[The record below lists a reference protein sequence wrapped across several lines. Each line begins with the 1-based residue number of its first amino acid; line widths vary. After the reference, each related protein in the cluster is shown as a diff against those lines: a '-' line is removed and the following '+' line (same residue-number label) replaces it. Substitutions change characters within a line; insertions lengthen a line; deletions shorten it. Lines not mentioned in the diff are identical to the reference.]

1 MTGKIFINYRRDDS
15 IGMAGRLHDRL
26 AQTFGRDKLFMD
38 VDHIP
43 VGEDFVTHLNNQ
55 VAACDVVLVVIGP
68 SWLRAKD
75 KAGQR
80 RLQQSDDF
88 VAIEIAAALA
98 RNIRVIPVLVDG
110 ARMPRESDLPDS
122 LKPLARRQ
130 AAEVRHAHFGRDAE
144 TLVASMREAVPAL
157 VDMSDPVFIPE
168 SNRGSVAPWRRRS
181 VAGAVVAAVLVLI
194 GVGGY
199 AFIQRA
205 VEKSVQRSTADKAE
219 QKPQARAVAEA
230 EAVRKADEAER
241 QRLAALKADQERQA
255 RAPAEAEA
263 KRKADEAERQR
274 LAALKADQER
284 QARAAAEVEA
294 KRKADEAERQ
304 RLAAL
309 KADQERQAR
318 AAAEVE
324 AKRKADEAERQRLAA
339 LKAEEDRRRAEAP
352 TAPTPPT
359 SRGAAPLPQTNT
371 ATMTQTDDLVTIGDA
386 LLLNELRDRLYELNF
401 DPGPLDGPLAD
412 ASRKAIQEFQQQINV
427 PPTGIATMGLLR
439 RLREL
444 NGLKP
449 WASIVF
455 GKDTGKWGMAWDES
469 TRKAA
474 VARARLSCGDSS
486 ACPVEVSFFGTSC
499 GAFAYSGASWAISAR
514 DDIGKAKAAAL
525 ADCGRHDKSCQ
536 IVASVC
542 ADGAERFSAK

>member
-110 ARMPRESDLPDS
+110 ARMPKESDLPDS

-157 VDMSDPVFIPE
+157 VDMSDPVFNPE

-181 VAGAVVAAVLVLI
+181 VAGAAVAAVLVLI
-194 GVGGY
+194 SVGGY

-255 RAPAEAEA
+255 RAPAEA
-263 KRKADEAERQR
+263 
-274 LAALKADQER
+274 
-284 QARAAAEVEA
+284 EA

-474 VARARLSCGDSS
+474 VARARVSCGDSS